1 MSGSSRTTAR
11 LLPAERF
18 LAVVQGRVLDAIFGS
33 LARADPVTRYYLA
46 AQYSYGYAAVPF
58 DEANNLARMTGVDL
72 DSPHGLTGGRNSL
85 VLKQGSTV
93 ALRDF
98 EDRGDDPQLGLPVEG
113 NGLPALL
120 DVAHGV
126 LWRAEHRPSELR
138 AYLLD
143 ARPDSEL
150 LRQVIQALA
159 GKALRSD
166 ERQREVAGGRRCR
179 TPAGLLAAI
188 RRGHPVRVM
197 KEVAWTPM
205 PPATGCV
212 SLSGRTARNGTESIS
227 KQPCPEPSHE

>member
-1 MSGSSRTTAR
+1 MAELDQIIAERLDRLQQLGVTGADLVIATVGAGLRALTR
-11 LLPAERF
+11 YERVEQDNGELLPAERF

-33 LARADPVTRYYLA
+33 LASADPVTRYYLA

-72 DSPHGLTGGRNSL
+72 DSPQGLTGGRNPL

-113 NGLPALL
+113 NGQPALL
-120 DVAHGV
+120 DVAHGL

-159 GKALRSD
+159 GKALRSASD
-166 ERQREVAGGRRCR
+166 GAKSREAAAAERLLVSWRRF
-179 TPAGLLAAI
+179 
-188 RRGHPVRVM
+188 V
-197 KEVAWTPM
+197 ED
-205 PPATGCV
+205 
-212 SLSGRTARNGTESIS
+212 SLFGS
-227 KQPCPEPSHE
+227 